1 MNHISLE
8 IKERQRK
15 EWVIHEN
22 EMKQIYEKMSKFWDQ
37 IKLWSRQTDKSF
49 NLCITKLKTIEYENC
64 NKRANIFKLHV
75 YG

>member
-22 EMKQIYEKMSKFWDQ
+22 EMKKIMKILQSFR
-37 IKLWSRQTDKSF
+37 IKLGLKQTVCQKF
-49 NLCITKLKTIEYENC
+49 LVL
-64 NKRANIFKLHV
+64 
-75 YG
+75 